1 MKIIKQYLNFR
12 NLFYIFQYFIV
23 LVHVIV
29 HFSAFPKFLDQVSSE
44 REDWDFEMG
53 MEQAVFLWGMSLSL
67 VLLII
72 LFKRV
77 EKRKLAYVLSV
88 IFALINIVILFML
101 RDSLVRTCHVA
112 ELVHDGISI
121 AHLNAGYV
129 FVDIIIVFVVV
140 SVVLAIG
147 AFVECAL
154 KKKMEEKK
162 ELKLSKYGQYF
173 RLGNLFVGIAFYL
186 YLLEK
191 ADFSVEPILFLI
203 TGMPYFLIIAVIGDE
218 FTRRGLY
225 LANIA
230 MYIVYSI
237 IVYDSLYWS
246 GWWSYHSF
254 EYENI
259 AGLPQYFSVVVFGA
273 FVMIAGEVYKQAVK
287 GEKNLSQGGM
297 EDEID
302 G

>member
-23 LVHVIV
+23 LVHVIF
-29 HFSAFPKFLDQVSSE
+29 HFVAFPKFLDQISS
-44 REDWDFEMG
+44 EDWDFEMG
-53 MEQAVFLWGMSLSL
+53 MEQAVFLWGCSLSL
-67 VLLII
+67 VLLTIW
-72 LFKRV
+72 FKRN
-77 EKRKLAYVLSV
+77 KKQKLAYVLSV
-88 IFALINIVILFML
+88 ILALFNIAILVML
-101 RDSLVRTCHVA
+101 RDNLVRTCHVA
-112 ELVHDGISI
+112 ELVHDGTSI

-129 FVDIIIVFVVV
+129 FVDILMVLVVV
-140 SVVLAIG
+140 SIIFAIC

-191 ADFSVEPILFLI
+191 ADFSVEPILLLI

-218 FTRRGLY
+218 LTRRGLY

-246 GWWSYHSF
+246 SGWSYF
-254 EYENI
+254 RFDYENI
-259 AGLPQYFSVVVFGA
+259 AGFPQYLSVVVFGA

>member
-23 LVHVIV
+23 LVHVIF
-29 HFSAFPKFLDQVSSE
+29 HFVAFPKLLDQISS
-44 REDWDFEMG
+44 EDWDFEMG
-53 MEQAVFLWGMSLSL
+53 MEQAVFLWGCSLSL
-67 VLLII
+67 VLLTIW
-72 LFKRV
+72 FKRN
-77 EKRKLAYVLSV
+77 KKQKLAYVLSV
-88 IFALINIVILFML
+88 ILALFNIAILVML
-101 RDSLVRTCHVA
+101 RDNLVRTCHVA
-112 ELVHDGISI
+112 ELVHDGTSI

-129 FVDIIIVFVVV
+129 FVDILMVLVVV
-140 SVVLAIG
+140 SIIFAIC

-154 KKKMEEKK
+154 KKKMAEKK

-218 FTRRGLY
+218 LTRRGLY
-225 LANIA
+225 FANIA

-273 FVMIAGEVYKQAVK
+273 FVMIAGEVYKRRLKSEQEMAK
-287 GEKNLSQGGM
+287 GGM
-297 EDEID
+297 NDEVD

>member
-1 MKIIKQYLNFR
+1 MGRLKQYLNFR
-12 NLFYIFQYFIV
+12 NVFYIFQYFIV
-23 LVHVIV
+23 LVYVIF

-129 FVDIIIVFVVV
+129 FVDILLVFVVV

-147 AFVECAL
+147 AFVECAF
-154 KKKMEEKK
+154 KKDMDEEK
-162 ELKLSKYGQYF
+162 ELKISKHQQYF

-186 YLLEK
+186 YFLEK
-191 ADFSVEPILFLI
+191 ADFSVEPILFFI

-218 FTRRGLY
+218 LTRRGLY
-225 LANIA
+225 LANILV
-230 MYIVYSI
+230 YVVYSI
-237 IVYDSLYWS
+237 IVYDSVYWS
-246 GWWSYHSF
+246 GWWSYYRF
-254 EYENI
+254 DYENI
-259 AGLPQYFSVVVFGA
+259 AGLPQYLSVVVFGA
-273 FVMIAGEVYKQAVK
+273 FVMIAGEVYKRRLKSEQEMAK
-287 GEKNLSQGGM
+287 GGM
-297 EDEID
+297 YDEVD